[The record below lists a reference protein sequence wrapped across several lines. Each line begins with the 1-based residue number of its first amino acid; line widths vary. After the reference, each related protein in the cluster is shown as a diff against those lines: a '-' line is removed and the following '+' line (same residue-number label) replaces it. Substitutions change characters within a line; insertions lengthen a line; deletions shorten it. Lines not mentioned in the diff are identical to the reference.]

1 MGFRFYNVVSY
12 NVPGGIDNVAVV
24 MGVDGK
30 HGQVDHDD

>member
-1 MGFRFYNVVSY
+1 MCFRFDYVVSY

-24 MGVDGK
+24 MGVDGE